1 MRLSLYLPIVAI
13 SVSLTACVSIE
24 LDSNTKD
31 SISKQLTT
39 QLSQLNTVVDVT
51 NIVQVTQNKTVI
63 KNADYIEL
71 TLRTADQKIYKGS
84 IPVNLLSNQQLNQL
98 STLKSATLVGVM
110 TTQTAN
116 QFNFVKIKNMKN

>member
-1 MRLSLYLPIVAI
+1 MRLSLYLPSIAI
-13 SVSLTACVSIE
+13 SLSLTACVSIE

-31 SISKQLTT
+31 SISKQLTI

>member
-1 MRLSLYLPIVAI
+1 MRLSLYLPSIAI
-13 SVSLTACVSIE
+13 SLSLTACVSIE

>member
-1 MRLSLYLPIVAI
+1 MRLSLYLSSIAI
-13 SVSLTACVSIE
+13 SLSLTACVSIE

-39 QLSQLNTVVDVT
+39 QLSQLNTIVDVT

>member
-1 MRLSLYLPIVAI
+1 MRLSLYLSSIAI
-13 SVSLTACVSIE
+13 SLSLTACVSIE

-51 NIVQVTQNKTVI
+51 NIVQVTQNKIVI

>member
-1 MRLSLYLPIVAI
+1 MRLSLYLSSIAI
-13 SVSLTACVSIE
+13 SLSLTACVSIE